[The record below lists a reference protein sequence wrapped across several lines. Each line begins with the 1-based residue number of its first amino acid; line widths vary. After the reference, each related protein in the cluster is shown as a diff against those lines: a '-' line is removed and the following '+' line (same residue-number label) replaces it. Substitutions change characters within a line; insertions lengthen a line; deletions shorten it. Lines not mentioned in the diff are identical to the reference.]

1 LLPLTIQRARHL
13 GFSLSLPTLDVPTL
27 GAALLYL
34 LFFSF
39 GLLQFTDPDYWW
51 HLSTGRLIAD
61 TVSVPRHDPFSFT
74 AAGSPWIAHEWLSDV
89 IIYRVESA
97 VGYVGNSILFS
108 FVALAA
114 LFVMHRL
121 LLKMG
126 LSPRLA
132 LVIVAFGGVISL
144 RFWTVRPQAF
154 TWLLV
159 AVFLYTLYT
168 YHRAGKGR
176 LWHLPL
182 LMLLWANLHAG
193 YVIGLV
199 LLGLWLVAMAAE
211 RVLWHERRDLRGP
224 ALTLVASFAATA
236 VNPNGLA
243 LLGYPLTYLAPG
255 NVSFKLISEWQS
267 PDFHQ
272 PSELPLALGIIALV
286 AVGVIGSGRN
296 LFRLG
301 LALLFTFFALQ
312 SSRHQPL
319 FALVFMLV
327 VGDAL
332 LERWAWARRR
342 EQGPSAARGYPALN
356 WSLLAMAVLA
366 AAVVVPQM
374 PTAQVHRAANTG
386 GAPPYPVEGAD
397 FIRQRYP
404 EARMFNSYA
413 WGGYLINALYPQQ
426 RVFIDGR
433 ADMYG
438 DALVE
443 DYVKVVTLQSGW
455 QDVLDKYDVDL
466 VIIERESALATV
478 LRDSPAWHS
487 AFSADAEEVFVR
499 TP

>member
-1 LLPLTIQRARHL
+1 MLPLTIQRARHL
-13 GFSLSLPTLDVPTL
+13 GFSLSLPALDVASL

-51 HLSTGRLIAD
+51 HLRTGRLIVD
-61 TVSVPRHDPFSFT
+61 TGSVPHHDPFSFT
-74 AAGSPWIAHEWLSDV
+74 AAGSRWIAHEWLSDV

-108 FVALAA
+108 CLALAA

-132 LVIVAFGGVISL
+132 LAIVAFGGVMSL
-144 RFWTVRPQAF
+144 RYWTVRPQVF

-159 AVFLYTLYT
+159 AVFLYTLYM
-168 YHRAGKGR
+168 YHRDGKGR

-199 LLGLWLVAMAAE
+199 LLGLWLAAMAAE

-224 ALTLVASFAATA
+224 VLTLIASFAATA
-236 VNPNGLA
+236 VNPNGVA
-243 LLGYPLTYLAPG
+243 LLTYPLTYLAPG
-255 NVSFKLISEWQS
+255 NASFKLISEWQS

-272 PSELPLALGIIALV
+272 PMHLPLALGIIVLV
-286 AVGVIGSGRN
+286 AVGVTGSGRN

-301 LALLFTFFALQ
+301 LALLFTLFALQ

-319 FALVFMLV
+319 FALTFMLV

-332 LERWAWARRR
+332 LERWAWARRPD
-342 EQGPSAARGYPALN
+342 QGPSAARGYPALN

-366 AAVVVPQM
+366 AAAVVPQM
-374 PTAQVHRAANTG
+374 PTAQVHKAANTG
-386 GAPPYPVEGAD
+386 GTPPYPVEGAD

-404 EARMFNSYA
+404 EARMFNSYE

-433 ADMYG
+433 PDMYG

-443 DYVKVVTLQSGW
+443 EYVDVVTIQSGW
-455 QDVLDKYDVDL
+455 QDILDKYGVDL

-478 LRDSPAWHS
+478 LRESPAWLS
-487 AFSADAEEVFVR
+487 AFSADVEEVFVR
-499 TP
+499 AP